1 MTPITS
7 HTRRLGVAALCAI
20 ALLMTTAPAGA
31 QSTKDQLDAAREET
45 TRIRSEFE
53 RIAQAFAEA
62 DMAQHRTEEKMEQTE
77 AEVARAKSDI
87 AELQNSLKDRI
98 RTAYR
103 MRGIGFFQF
112 LLEARSFRDFNLRL
126 MSLQR
131 QTLADED
138 VLLQLRRKRAEL
150 QLKERQLAVENG
162 VFERR
167 RADYEK
173 QAAHVSITLQQA
185 NSLVARLKNRYTR
198 EQIAKLFSISRVT
211 GGRIVQI
218 QSCPVDPP
226 HVVTNSFGAPRGG
239 GTRRHQ
245 GNDIMADMGIPL
257 RAVNDGTV
265 TRVSNHGLGG
275 LAFYLWDGSTE
286 YYYAHLSKVAVS
298 AGQHVSAGQLVGN
311 NGDSGNAKGGAPHLH
326 FEIHPGGGSAIDPY
340 PSLSTVC

>member
-1 MTPITS
+1 MKPTT
-7 HTRRLGVAALCAI
+7 HTGRLAVAAACI
-20 ALLMTTAPAGA
+20 IGLLMASAPVDA
-31 QSTKDQLDAAREET
+31 QTTKDQLDDARQET
-45 TRIRSEFE
+45 TRLQSEFE
-53 RIAQAFAEA
+53 RIGQAFAEA
-62 DMAQHRTEEKMEQTE
+62 DLAQHRTEEQMERTA
-77 AEVARAKSDI
+77 AEVARAKADI

-167 RADYEK
+167 REDYEK
-173 QAAHVSITLQQA
+173 QAAHVTITLQQA
-185 NSLVARLKNRYTR
+185 NSLMARLKNRYTR

-211 GGRIVQI
+211 GGRII
-218 QSCPVDPP
+218 SLEHCPVDPP
-226 HVVTNSFGAPRGG
+226 HVVTNSFGASRGG
-239 GTRRHQ
+239 GSRRHQ

-286 YYYAHLSKVAVS
+286 YYYAHLSKVSVS
-298 AGQHVSAGQLVGN
+298 SGQRVSAGQLVGS
-311 NGDSGNAKGGAPHLH
+311 NGDTGNAKGGAPHLH

>member
-1 MTPITS
+1 MKPIT
-7 HTRRLGVAALCAI
+7 HTGRLAVAGACI
-20 ALLMTTAPAGA
+20 IGLLMASAPVGA
-31 QSTKDQLDAAREET
+31 QTTKEQLDDARQET

-62 DMAQHRTEEKMEQTE
+62 DLAQHRTEEQMERTA
-77 AEVARAKSDI
+77 AEVARAKADI
-87 AELQNSLKDRI
+87 AELQDSLKDRI

-162 VFERR
+162 VYERR
-167 RADYEK
+167 RENYEK
-173 QAAHVSITLQQA
+173 QAVNVRITLQQA
-185 NSLVARLKNRYTR
+185 NSLVAQLKNRYTR

-211 GGRIVQI
+211 GGRII
-218 QSCPVDPP
+218 SLAHCPVDPP
-226 HVVTNSFGAPRGG
+226 HVVTNSFGASRGG
-239 GTRRHQ
+239 GSRRHQ
-245 GNDIMADMGIPL
+245 GNDIMADMGVPL

-298 AGQHVSAGQLVGN
+298 SGQRVSAGQLVGN
-311 NGDSGNAKGGAPHLH
+311 NGDTGNAKGGAPHLH